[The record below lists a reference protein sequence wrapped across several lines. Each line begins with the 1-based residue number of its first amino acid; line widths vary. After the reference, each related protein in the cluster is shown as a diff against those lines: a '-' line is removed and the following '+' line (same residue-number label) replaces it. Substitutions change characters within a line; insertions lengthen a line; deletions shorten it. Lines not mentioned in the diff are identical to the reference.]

1 MIGAKLK
8 YAYNAFGLNII
19 SDISFTELLPNV
31 NHDIKADIEIQI
43 DEIRHLWSDDL
54 VDSNGFIVSGNFV
67 MFQVSKIGM
76 FSIQNGN
83 KIIISPVNNANLD
96 EIKLY
101 ILGTCIGA
109 LLIQRKVLPLHGSA
123 VVIDEKVYAFVG
135 ESGVGKSTL
144 AKAFIDKGYD
154 LVTDDVIAVSLLSGN
169 NIPVVIPSYPQQ
181 KLWQESLNEFGMSTG
196 DYLPL
201 FERETKYAV
210 PVQKRFMNNPL
221 PLGGVFE
228 LVKSES
234 KRATLGMDKLERVHT
249 LFLHTYRH
257 FLVQKLG
264 LMEWHFDITTKLA
277 SKVDLF
283 RLIRS
288 SNDGFT
294 AHKLVSQI
302 LSTINK
308 EN

>member
-1 MIGAKLK
+1 MLGAKLK
-8 YAYNAFGLNII
+8 YAYNAFGLNIL
-19 SDISFTELLPNV
+19 SDISLPELLPII
-31 NHDIKADIEIQI
+31 NHDCKADIEIQI
-43 DEIRHLWSDDL
+43 EEIRHLWSDDL
-54 VDSNGFIVSGNFV
+54 VDPNGFIVREEFV
-67 MFQVSKIGM
+67 MFQVSKLGM
-76 FSIQNGN
+76 FSIQDGN
-83 KIIISPVNNANLD
+83 KIKVSPKNNADLD

-101 ILGTCIGA
+101 ILGTCMGA
-109 LLIQRKVLPLHGSA
+109 LLMQRKVLPLHGSA
-123 VVIDEKVYAFVG
+123 VVIDDRVFAFVG
-135 ESGVGKSTL
+135 ESGAGKSTL

-154 LVTDDVIAVSLLSGN
+154 LVTDDVIAVTFLPGGE
-169 NIPVVIPSYPQQ
+169 IPVVLPSYPQQ
-181 KLWQESLNEFGMSTG
+181 KLWQESLDEFGMNKS
-196 DYLPL
+196 DYQPL
-201 FERETKYAV
+201 FERETKYAI
-210 PVQKRFMNNPL
+210 PVQTKFMNKPL

-234 KRATLGMDKLERVHT
+234 KRATFGMDKLERIHT

-264 LMEWHFDITTKLA
+264 LMEWHFDMTTKLA

-283 RLIRS
+283 RLIRAN
-288 SNDGFT
+288 NDGFT